1 MPQDDKTQTA
11 SMDEAEVMVAGE
23 GRYLYC
29 VADSGERV
37 SLGLIGIDGSNVYTI
52 TYRDI
57 CAVVHDCLTEPYNST
72 EREVVNSWVLAHQKV
87 VDEAWERWGTVLPL
101 GFDTI
106 VMDKDK
112 VGAEENVR
120 NWLKNDYDKLKSK
133 MEKVRGKAEY
143 GVQIFWEPQVIA
155 QNLSKVSPEISQLEE
170 KIKSQARGL
179 AYLYKQKLENALKRE
194 LESRADRCFR
204 DFYARIRRHAD
215 SIVVEKTK
223 PGDQNTQM
231 MIMNLSCLLPR
242 DKSAELGEEL
252 EKINSMEGFSVRFT
266 GPWPPYSFVGG
277 A

>member
-1 MPQDDKTQTA
+1 MPQDKKTQLA
-11 SMDEAEVMVAGE
+11 SMDKAESMAIGG

-37 SLGLIGIDGSNVYTI
+37 SLGPVGIDCSNVYTI
-52 TYRDI
+52 PYRDI
-57 CAVVHDCLTEPYNST
+57 CAVVHECPAEPYQST
-72 EREVVNSWVLAHQKV
+72 DREVVNSWVLAHQKV

-106 VMDKDK
+106 VMDKDSI
-112 VGAEENVR
+112 GSEENVR
-120 NWLKNDYDKLKSK
+120 NWLQNDYDNLKSK

-143 GVQIFWEPQVIA
+143 GVQIFWELEVIVRS
-155 QNLSKVSPEISQLEE
+155 LTKTSPEISQLGE

-194 LESRADRCFR
+194 LESKADRCFR
-204 DFYARIRRHAD
+204 DFYERIRRHID

-231 MIMNLSCLLPR
+231 IMNLSCLLTR
-242 DKSAELGEEL
+242 DKTAELGEEL
-252 EKINSMEGFSVRFT
+252 HRINSIEGFSVRFT
-266 GPWPPYSFVGG
+266 GPWPPYSFVGT
-277 A
+277 